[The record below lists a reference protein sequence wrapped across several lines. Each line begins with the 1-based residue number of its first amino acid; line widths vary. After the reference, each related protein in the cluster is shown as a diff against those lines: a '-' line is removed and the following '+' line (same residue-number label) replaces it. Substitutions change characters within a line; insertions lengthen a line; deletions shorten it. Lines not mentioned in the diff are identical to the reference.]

1 MSMDQPSAADLV
13 EATHEFLFDKVAPEL
28 KGFNAFQMRVA
39 LNVLKIVERE
49 LRLGPDAE
57 TRERA
62 GLKALIGSDEGDVGE
77 LNKKLCAAI
86 RSGEITAETDGLM
99 DHLWQ
104 STLDKVAI
112 DQPKYA
118 RYAREAEARGHK
130 PG

>member
-13 EATHEFLFDKVAPEL
+13 EATHEFLGEKIAPEL

-62 GLKALIGSDEGDVGE
+62 GLTTLLGGGEGDIRD
-77 LNKKLCAAI
+77 LNRQLCTAI
-86 RSGEITAETDGLM
+86 REGKLSADTPGLM

-104 STLDKVAI
+104 TTLDKVAI

-118 RYAREAEARGHK
+118 RYQREAAARNA
-130 PG
+130 

>member
-1 MSMDQPSAADLV
+1 MSMDQPSAADLI
-13 EATHEFLFDKVAPEL
+13 EATHEFLGEKIAPDL

-57 TRERA
+57 ARERA
-62 GLKALIGSDEGDVGE
+62 GLTDLIGKGDGDIHDLNRE
-77 LNKKLCAAI
+77 LCTAI
-86 RSGEITAETDGLM
+86 RDGKITAETPGLM

-104 STLDKVAI
+104 VTLDKVAI

-118 RYAREAEARGHK
+118 RYQREAAARASK
-130 PG
+130 